1 MPVPPYTTDTSSE
14 AEQVQLALIRAMSP
28 SERVRR
34 AMQLTNQM
42 RRMARAAIRRQHP
55 PFSEEQIGIKL
66 IELHYGEQLAREVQ
80 QHLASRKQ

>member
-34 AMQLTNQM
+34 AMQLTNQLTKGTAA
-42 RRMARAAIRRQHP
+42 RRDFGATMERCQYVDEIAGPDGRR
-55 PFSEEQIGIKL
+55 
-66 IELHYGEQLAREVQ
+66 
-80 QHLASRKQ
+80 